1 MKLKLYKVT
10 AWFDY
15 DEPEYSDTFDNF
27 VIAGNEIEAQRI
39 VEEEVW
45 ALSGMAIK
53 SVEEVN
59 MEFPRLLCYVST
71 NDIY

>member
-1 MKLKLYKVT
+1 MLKLYRVT
-10 AWFDY
+10 AY
-15 DEPEYSDTFDNF
+15 YSYEYIENSNTFENF

-45 ALSGMAIK
+45 TLSGMAIK

-59 MEFPRLLCYVST
+59 MDFPQLLCFVDT
-71 NDIY
+71 DDIGV